1 MNKEVILYEVYSK
14 RAIHEPIDTLVV
26 LDRDRSRKKAVKSA
40 REWGG
45 VVFRIRARITQR
57 QPMIR
62 EVLESEL
69 VFVHKPR
76 KPANQERDTI
86 TRKQLMGK
94 LRSNSKSTYKG
105 FRR

>member
-1 MNKEVILYEVYSK
+1 MKQEVIIYEVFCK

-40 REWGG
+40 RAWGG
-45 VVFRIRARITQR
+45 VVVRIRARIIQC

-62 EVLESEL
+62 EVLDSEL

-76 KPANQERDTI
+76 KPANEDRDKI